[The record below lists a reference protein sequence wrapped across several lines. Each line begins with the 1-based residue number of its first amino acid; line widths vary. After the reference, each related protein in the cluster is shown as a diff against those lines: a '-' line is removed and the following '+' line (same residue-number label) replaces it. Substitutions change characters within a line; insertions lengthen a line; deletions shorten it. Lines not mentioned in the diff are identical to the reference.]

1 MGGADHAAREPF
13 RGRTRVRPATAPATA
28 NAIRCSAPSRS
39 WPPCAARNRPCA
51 TASGGPARRAC
62 RWSPSSDGAGG
73 AACWWRSTAAAR
85 PRLLPDAHVASASAA
100 LPQGPPSRGRG
111 RRVFPAVGAGARD
124 QGLSRHGGAGGRAP
138 RRAAVFNLTPALLL
152 QLEDLAARGAKDRYW
167 VATEIPAARLTA
179 DDRRFLLERFFD
191 VNPRV
196 IARFRAT
203 GSWPTTAPAAASTR
217 LWTRG
222 RSRTS
227 ATCRCC
233 STSPGPIR
241 TSWPPRLWRRWWS
254 VAWAMPRRTRRPCW
268 QSTGE
273 SSAR

>member
-1 MGGADHAAREPF
+1 MPTMPRVNLSVAGRGSGRRPRRRPRTPSAVPHRRGA
-13 RGRTRVRPATAPATA
+13 GRPAPRGT
-28 NAIRCSAPSRS
+28 
-39 WPPCAARNRPCA
+39 
-51 TASGGPARRAC
+51 GPARRRVAG
-62 RWSPSSDGAGG
+62 RRGARVAGHLRATARAAPRAGGDQPRPHSRGFYLMLMWHQHQPLYPKALHPEDGAG
-73 AACWWRSTAAAR
+73 AYSR
-85 PRLLPDAHVASASAA
+85 PWV
-100 LPQGPPSRGRG
+100 
-111 RRVFPAVGAGARD
+111 RVHGD
-124 QGLSRHGGAGGRAP
+124 QGLSRHDGAGGRAP